1 MSPASFKGSRFYG
14 GKNDLTETA
23 VLADDIV
30 KHLFARDVR
39 FIPNYEKTFKGVL
52 ERYHNDRTNMVYIV
66 INTKKNPG
74 DWIIRKELKLAIFL
88 EHLTCFMWDTSTCS
102 KERNSNVTI

>member
-1 MSPASFKGSRFYG
+1 MLRLRLQLFDLLSRLIIELEAYGSTNRILDVSPASFKGSRFYG

-52 ERYHNDRTNMVYIV
+52 ER
-66 INTKKNPG
+66 
-74 DWIIRKELKLAIFL
+74 L
-88 EHLTCFMWDTSTCS
+88 S
-102 KERNSNVTI
+102 